1 VIGDVFERWAA
12 RIHAPGLAWGLVRD
26 GALVDGGGIGT
37 ARVGLDAPV
46 DPDVVFRIASMT
58 KSFTAAVLMSLV
70 VEGRVR
76 LDEPAATYVPPL
88 AAWRGPT
95 TDGPPITVRHL
106 VSMEAGLPNDDPW
119 ADRHND
125 MGAREM
131 DALLEAGAV
140 FAWTPGVRFEY
151 ANLGWGLVGRVIEAA
166 AGVTTQD
173 LVRTRLLEPL
183 GMTSTTWTR
192 PDGRVVAEPYRWV
205 DGDWVHDGEP
215 VGDGAIAPMGGL
227 WSTVRDL
234 ATWVGFFQDAW
245 PPRDDPDDGPLP
257 RWARREMQQL
267 RRVDDVRRARP
278 RPDGPSRDIAVGY
291 GIGLGV
297 RHDPRLGHVVG
308 HSGGLPGYG
317 SHMRWLPERGVG
329 VVALSNVTYGA
340 MSAACDEALDV
351 LADRDGLGP
360 GRPPD
365 APALREAATR
375 AAALLSAWSDE
386 RADALFTDNVALDE
400 PYDRR
405 AREAADLVARHGP
418 LGVDEVEPETP
429 LRGAFTAAGGLV
441 RVDLAIAH
449 DGRVQ
454 WLEVVDRSTP
464 SDESVIADPE
474 VLREAAGTAY
484 VVLRPTGDLADAF
497 VRWQGEMLDRLGG
510 ARATV
515 PAAHAT
521 LKAFGSSSAPL
532 TGDDLERIREVVEDW
547 ASATAP
553 IDLRAVALDV
563 FEGDEGVPVVRLA
576 PIPALADLW
585 ARAAAAGLPGGYSDA
600 IGADGWIAHLSLAYP
615 VEPEPAR
622 WAELV
627 AWARGVDVGDLS
639 CTVATA
645 ELLVFDGGPERR
657 RRVSLRS

>member
-1 VIGDVFERWAA
+1 
-12 RIHAPGLAWGLVRD
+12 
-26 GALVDGGGIGT
+26 
-37 ARVGLDAPV
+37 
-46 DPDVVFRIASMT
+46 MT
-58 KSFTAAVLMSLV
+58 KSFTAAALMSLV

-173 LVRTRLLEPL
+173 LDRTRLLEPL

-234 ATWVGFFQDAW
+234 ATWVGFYQDAW

-418 LGVDEVEPETP
+418 LEVDEVEPETP

-454 WLEVVDRSTP
+454 WLEVADRSTP
-464 SDESVIADPE
+464 SDEPVIADPK

-497 VRWQGEMLDRLGG
+497 VRWQGEVLDRLGG

-521 LKAFGSSSAPL
+521 VKAFGSSSAPL

-547 ASATAP
+547 AAATAP

-563 FEGDEGVPVVRLA
+563 FEGDEAVPVVRLA

-585 ARAAAAGLPGGYSDA
+585 ARAAAAGLPAGHSDA

-615 VEPEPAR
+615 ADPEPAR